1 MTDQIIENLFF
12 LLEAMQ
18 ASNHELSQVYELIRY
33 MIEEEPD
40 DRISLGTVVKELETV
55 LPPSTTA

>member
-1 MTDQIIENLFF
+1 
-12 LLEAMQ
+12 MQ